1 MSHPL
6 AYPDQAGNVG
16 RMLTDPALAELR
28 ALFSG
33 RLSVA
38 PAVLAEHGQ
47 SESLVTAGL
56 PDAVVF
62 PAATDEVAALARWS
76 TRHLV
81 PLVGWGAGTSLEG
94 HALALAGGVVV
105 DFREMAAV
113 VEQRVEDRLVR
124 VQPGITREALNH
136 ELRTTGLMFPV
147 DPGANASLGGMA
159 ATRASGTT
167 AVRYGTM
174 RDNVRGLEVVL
185 ADGQVIRTGT
195 GAPKSAAGYDLTALM
210 VGSEGTLGLITEL
223 TLRLHGQP
231 EAVMTAVAAFPGVG
245 PAVDCVIATMQMG
258 LTPARIE
265 FLDSD
270 TVLACNAFSG
280 LTLPVA
286 PQLLVEFH
294 GHPQGLA
301 EDVRRFRELAEG
313 FGADG
318 LQWAERPEDR
328 NRLWAARHAAYRA
341 ILAARPGAKAMV
353 TDVCVPISAL
363 ALAVEETR
371 ADITTSGLPGPIL
384 GHVGDGN
391 FHAILLVDPSAPDE
405 VATAKALAARM
416 ADRAL
421 RLGGTITGE
430 HGVGFGK
437 RGHMATEHGAAWAVM
452 GTLKRALDPLD
463 LMNPGKLVP
472 GADFF

>member
-1 MSHPL
+1 ML
-6 AYPDQAGNVG
+6 A
-16 RMLTDPALAELR
+16 DPALSELR
-28 ALFSG
+28 LIFDG

-38 PAVLAEHGQ
+38 PAVLAEHGA

-62 PAATDEVAALARWS
+62 PRTTGEVAALAAWS

-81 PLVGWGAGTSLEG
+81 PLIGWGAGTSLEG
-94 HALALAGGVVV
+94 HALALRGGVVV

-113 VEQRVEDRLVR
+113 LEVRAEDRLVR

-174 RDNVRGLEVVL
+174 RDNVQGLEVVL
-185 ADGQVIRTGT
+185 AGGRVIRTGT
-195 GAPKSAAGYDLTALM
+195 GAPKSSAGYDLTALM

-231 EAVMTAVAAFPGVG
+231 ETVMTAVAAFPGVAQ
-245 PAVDCVIATMQMG
+245 AVDCVIATMQMG
-258 LTPARIE
+258 LHPARIE
-265 FLDSD
+265 FLDVD
-270 TVLACNAFSG
+270 TVLACNAYSK
-280 LTLPVA
+280 LTLPAA

-294 GHPQGLA
+294 GHPEGVA
-301 EDVRRFRELAEG
+301 EDVRRFRELSEG
-313 FGADG
+313 FGAEG
-318 LQWAERPEDR
+318 LQWAERQEDR
-328 NRLWAARHAAYRA
+328 TRLWAARHSAYRA
-341 ILAARPGAKAMV
+341 ILATRPGAKAVV

-363 ALAVEETR
+363 TQAVDETR
-371 ADITTSGLPGPIL
+371 ADIAASGIPGPIL

-391 FHAILLVDPSAPDE
+391 FHAILLVDPSSTEE
-405 VATAKALAARM
+405 VATAKALAGRM
-416 ADRAL
+416 ANRSLA
-421 RLGGTITGE
+421 LGGTITGE

-437 RGHMATEHGAAWAVM
+437 LGYMAAEHGPAWEVM
-452 GTLKRALDPLD
+452 GTLKRALDPLG

-472 GADFF
+472 G